1 MFFRI
6 LSNRVAALPSSHW
19 AKTRNLESSPAM
31 GPGKSRGVTGH
42 PHGGVTEMK
51 KFVFAAAMM
60 ALMSSTAFAANVGVS
75 MALFDDNFLTVLRN
89 GIEAQ
94 SKGMGADVQIEDA
107 QNDVAKQLDQIK
119 NFIASGVD
127 AIIVNP
133 VDTSATQA
141 MSDAAAAAKVPLV
154 YVNREPIN
162 VDSLPDNQ
170 AFVASN
176 ERDSGTLETQEVC
189 RLFKEAGKT
198 EANVYVIMGE
208 LSNQAA
214 VQRTKDID
222 EVIATPECSFIKII
236 DKQTSNWRRDEAQN
250 LMTNWLS
257 AGKPFDGV
265 IANNDES
272 AIGAIQAMKA
282 ANVDMKSVVVGGVD
296 ATQDAL
302 AAMQAGEL
310 DATVFQDAA
319 GQGAG
324 ALDAAL
330 KLAKGEAVDQKVYI
344 PFKLVTPANIGD
356 FLKKN

>member
-1 MFFRI
+1 MA
-6 LSNRVAALPSSHW
+6 SGAWAA
-19 AKTRNLESSPAM
+19 NI
-31 GPGKSRGVTGH
+31 GVT
-42 PHGGVTEMK
+42 
-51 KFVFAAAMM
+51 
-60 ALMSSTAFAANVGVS
+60 

-89 GIEAQ
+89 GMIR
-94 SKGMGADVQIEDA
+94 MADDMDGVEVQVEDA
-107 QNDVAKQLDQIK
+107 QNDVAKQLDQIN

-141 MSDAAAAAKVPLV
+141 MTAAAESAGVPLV

-162 VDSLPDNQ
+162 VDHLPDNQ

-176 ERDSGTLETQEVC
+176 EIESGTLEAFEICKILRAQG
-189 RLFKEAGKT
+189 KAGG
-198 EANVYVIMGE
+198 ARAYMLMGE

-214 VQRTKDID
+214 VQRSKDVHDVIGMDMCKFITLID
-222 EVIATPECSFIKII
+222 E
-236 DKQTSNWRRDEAQN
+236 QTANWSRDEAQD

-257 AGKPFDGV
+257 AGEPFDAV
-265 IANNDES
+265 FANNDEM

-282 ANVDMKSVVVGGVD
+282 AGLDMSVIVVGGVD

-302 AAMQAGEL
+302 AAMAAGDL
-310 DATVFQDAA
+310 DVTVFQDAA

-330 KLAKGEAVDQKVYI
+330 RLADGQSVDQKVYI
-344 PFKLVTPANIGD
+344 PFLLVTPDNMD
-356 FLKKN
+356 QFMTRN